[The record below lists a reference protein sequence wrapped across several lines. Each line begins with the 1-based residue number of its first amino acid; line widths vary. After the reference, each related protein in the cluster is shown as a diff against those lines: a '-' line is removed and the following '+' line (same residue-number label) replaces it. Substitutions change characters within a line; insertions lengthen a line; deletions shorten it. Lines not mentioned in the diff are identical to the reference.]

1 MIKVNHTCSFHKDG
15 TACPV
20 GSSIFVFGS
29 NLAGVHG
36 AGAARAAKEKF
47 GARMGVGV
55 GLSGFSYAIP
65 TKDENI
71 ETMPLSEIKPYIA
84 EFNEFVRLNPGM
96 KFFVTRVGCVLAGY
110 KDKDIAPLFKAHKN
124 CSFAEEWKGLVK
136 P

>member
-1 MIKVNHTCSFHKDG
+1 MIVIKHTATFHKDG
-15 TACPV
+15 SQPIEDSV
-20 GSSIFVFGS
+20 FVFGS

-47 GARMGVGV
+47 GAKMGVGV
-55 GLSGFSYAIP
+55 GLHGNSYAIP

-71 ETMPLSEIKPYIA
+71 ETMPLKAIKPYVD

-96 KFFVTRVGCVLAGY
+96 KFFVTRIGCVLAGY
-110 KDKDIAPLFKAHKN
+110 KDKDIAPMFKAYKN
-124 CSFAEEWKGLVK
+124 CSFSEEWRSLVK